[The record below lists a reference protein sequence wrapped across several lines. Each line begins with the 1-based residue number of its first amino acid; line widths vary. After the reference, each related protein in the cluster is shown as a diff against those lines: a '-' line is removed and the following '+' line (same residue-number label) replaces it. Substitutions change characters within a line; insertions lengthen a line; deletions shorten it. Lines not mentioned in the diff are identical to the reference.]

1 MTIQAACLQIASVI
15 RTVPG
20 IRQVHDYAPDNPN
33 AFPAAIIY
41 PGSGAFQNYT
51 IGNQRSLSD
60 ITIDVLEPMQQQ
72 QLARFMDTF
81 TAFVDTIPAALLAQM
96 AGSGS
101 RFGNTLETFERIDY
115 TFLPRIEYAADPMR
129 GYRFIIRGVK
139 ILT

>member
-60 ITIDVLEPMQQQ
+60 ITIDGLKK
-72 QLARFMDTF
+72 LNLFY
-81 TAFVDTIPAALLAQM
+81 
-96 AGSGS
+96 
-101 RFGNTLETFERIDY
+101 FEKFDQNHNNRH
-115 TFLPRIEYAADPMR
+115 
-129 GYRFIIRGVK
+129 
-139 ILT
+139 